1 MNQLS
6 LRLPVE
12 QPENIPQHKEAKKAT
27 RRSGCKH
34 IVWIEDTVG
43 GLCGNCAGPTE
54 EKEDDTE
61 KNDCSDKGPGPARPG
76 GLNQVPVRNR
86 LAAR

>member
-12 QPENIPQHKEAKKAT
+12 QPENIPQRKEAKKAT
-27 RRSGCKH
+27 RCSGCKH
-34 IVWIEDTVG
+34 IVWMEDTVG

-54 EKEDDTE
+54 EKEE
-61 KNDCSDKGPGPARPG
+61 RYRKERLFGQGPGPARPG

-86 LAAR
+86 LAAQ